1 MSLPWKRLIRFIA
14 TDGRT
19 LRGEPIL
26 PTPTTD
32 LGFITESDNLQAR
45 VIEGD
50 DIYDTT
56 GKTRVTDEIVS
67 VKTILGPLAQADV
80 PILRCVGLNYAKH
93 VKEAGRTPPPFPFI
107 FFKPNTTIHDHGAP
121 VVIPQIAQDSQA
133 DYEGELCLVISRDAK
148 NVSTEDSLSYVAAY
162 TVGNDISARKL
173 QRDPALAGRVP
184 QWGFSKGFDTFAPL
198 GPCLVAASD
207 ISDPSKLLLKT
218 IIDGEVRQEEYVAD
232 LLFDCAYLVSYLS
245 QGTTLQ
251 KGSVIMTGTPGGVGA
266 GLSPPKYLVPGTQM
280 DVVIDGIGTLRNG
293 VVFD

>member
-32 LGFITESDNLQAR
+32 LGFITESDKLQAR

-67 VKTILGPLAQADV
+67 VKTVLGPLAQADV

-121 VVIPQIAQDSQA
+121 VAIPQIAQDSQA
-133 DYEGELCLVISRDAK
+133 DYEGELCMVIGRDAK
-148 NVSTEDSLSYVAAY
+148 NVSREEALSYVAAY

-173 QRDPALAGRVP
+173 QRNPELAGRVP

-198 GPCLVAASD
+198 GPCLVAASE
-207 ISDPSKLLLKT
+207 IADPSKLLLKT
-218 IIDGEVRQEEYVAD
+218 IVDGEVRQEEYVAD

-280 DVVIDGIGTLRNG
+280 DVVIDSIGTLRNG

>member
-14 TDGRT
+14 TDGRI

-32 LGFITESDNLQAR
+32 LGFITESDKLQAR

-50 DIYDTT
+50 DLYDTT

-67 VKTILGPLAQADV
+67 VKTVLGPLAQADV

-121 VVIPQIAQDSQA
+121 VAIPQIAQDSQA
-133 DYEGELCLVISRDAK
+133 DYEGELCLVIGRDAK
-148 NVSTEDSLSYVAAY
+148 NVSPENALSYVGAY

-198 GPCLVAASD
+198 GPCLVAASE
-207 ISDPSKLLLKT
+207 IADPSKLLLKT
-218 IIDGEVRQEEYVAD
+218 IVDGEVRQEEYVAD

-280 DVVIDGIGTLRNG
+280 DIFIDGIGTLRNG

>member
-1 MSLPWKRLIRFIA
+1 MSLPWKRLIRFIT

-19 LRGEPIL
+19 VRGEPIL

-50 DIYDTT
+50 DLYDTT

-67 VKTILGPLAQADV
+67 VKTILGPLTQADV

-107 FFKPNTTIHDHGAP
+107 FFKPNTTVHDHSAP
-121 VVIPQIAQDSQA
+121 VSIPQIAQDSQA
-133 DYEGELCLVISRDAK
+133 DYEGELCLVIGRDAK
-148 NVSTEDSLSYVAAY
+148 NVSTEDALSYVAAY
-162 TVGNDISARKL
+162 TVGNDISARRL

-198 GPCLVAASD
+198 GPCLVAASE

-218 IIDGEVRQEEYVAD
+218 IVDGEVRQEEYVAD

-293 VVFD
+293 VAFD